1 MSENT
6 ITIKKYTVYFHKI
19 HNKFLRSELSGD
31 ETEKLLLKLSE
42 WEAQFNKLPQA
53 QQYLLLPIID
63 GWE

>member
-31 ETEKLLLKLSE
+31 ETEKLLLST
-42 WEAQFNKLPQA
+42 
-53 QQYLLLPIID
+53 I
-63 GWE
+63 